1 MGGFTFTNGY
11 AENGG
16 AVYINR
22 GTIMMGDNFSGNTA
36 ESEGGALFATN
47 SNVMLDSCRFI
58 NNSTNNFDGGAMK
71 VSSYDSLSS
80 TMVSV
85 SNTLFMG
92 NSARW
97 AGAFLGTSNSAYMS
111 IWILYFQNSGEYYVG
126 LRVRGNT
133 YASYSIVLLLE
144 MNLRAMQQQVVFHKS

>member
-1 MGGFTFTNGY
+1 MSGFTFTNGY
-11 AENGG
+11 ADVNGG
-16 AVYINR
+16 AVYVNR
-22 GTIMMGDNFSGNTA
+22 GTIMMGDNLFIGNTA

-92 NSARW
+92 NSAR
-97 AGAFLGTSNSAYMS
+97 AGAGAYLGLQIVPTWMC
-111 IWILYFQNSGEYYVG
+111 IWIALYSFRI
-126 LRVRGNT
+126 RV
-133 YASYSIVLLLE
+133 SIMLV
-144 MNLRAMQQQVVFHKS
+144 